1 MGLTTHTPINP
12 VGCAGRPTTESWTS
26 SWRRIGFRMS
36 GLSSRPA
43 GFKLIAQRLAAALG
57 LGSEWKGYGLSDMLT
72 AGVETGN
79 VIGGGGI
86 PMVRN
91 ELGVGLVIGAVMA
104 FVLALVWGQ
113 HVVHLA
119 GAW

>member
-1 MGLTTHTPINP
+1 
-12 VGCAGRPTTESWTS
+12 
-26 SWRRIGFRMS
+26 
-36 GLSSRPA
+36 
-43 GFKLIAQRLAAALG
+43 
-57 LGSEWKGYGLSDMLT
+57 MLT

-91 ELGVGLVIGAVMA
+91 ELVVGLVIGAVMA